1 MPCAKPFKSRTGIPV
16 VIDSGNFPEC
26 QGKAMAVAGWS
37 DFAQRKRDARNE
49 GRFLGI
55 GIANFV
61 ELTGRGPYEP
71 ATVRITSSG
80 KIHVLS
86 SAAAM
91 GQSTNTMLAQ
101 IVAEQLGGDISNVI
115 VTTGNSSSS
124 TTGFGGFGSR
134 QTVTAG
140 SSALVAARKV
150 REKALAVAGHMLEAA
165 AEDLDITGRSNSS
178 QGRDRPED
186 QLGGCCKS
194 VIRRCRRLSSRR
206 AAARHGGVRDIRRQ

>member
-1 MPCAKPFKSRTGIPV
+1 LPNAR
-16 VIDSGNFPEC
+16 
-26 QGKAMAVAGWS
+26 
-37 DFAQRKRDARNE
+37 RDARKE

-115 VTTGNSSSS
+115 VTTGDSSSS

-140 SSALVAARKV
+140 SSALIAARKV

-165 AEDLDITGRSNSS
+165 AGDLDITGRSIHLKGASDLKIS
-178 QGRDRPED
+178 LADVA
-186 QLGGCCKS
+186 KS
-194 VIRRCRRLSSRR
+194 VHWPCRRLSSRR
-206 AAARHGGVRDIRRQ
+206 AAARNGGVRGISSSMKWHTRTGPRSRP